1 MKIRVQQDI
10 LQRHISIAQRAVS
23 SRTTMQVLEGILFEA
38 KDGRLKLSSSD
49 LEISVETILPCTV
62 EEEGKAMIPSS
73 LIGNIVRKLP
83 NSEVYIGREGDK
95 VTVKCERSLF
105 NLSSFDPA
113 EFPEFPQKNGDSVI
127 TFKNVSLQAAIRE
140 TIFAVSTDEM
150 RLALTG
156 VLTESTEEGVR
167 FVALDGY
174 RLATRLIAGIPNQN
188 QSIIIPSRS
197 LGELTRILD
206 PEGETRM
213 SMVPG
218 YVIFDLGTTQ
228 LYSRLIEKKYINYR
242 EILTQD
248 FNREAVC
255 DRQALQHAI
264 ERAQLLAQEERAN
277 LIKLH
282 LEEDV
287 MEITSN
293 TEIGNVF
300 EQVAIDYQGEPL
312 DIAFN
317 ARYLL
322 DGIKNISESRI
333 RMTFSGSLSPCI
345 MHPESDS
352 SIYTYLVLPV
362 RLAR

>member
-1 MKIRVQQDI
+1 MKIRVQQDL
-10 LQRHISIAQRAVS
+10 LQKHISIAQRAVS

-38 KDGRLKLSSSD
+38 QDGHLKLSSSD
-49 LEISVETILPCTV
+49 LEISVETLLPCQV
-62 EEEGKAMIPSS
+62 EEAGKAMIPSS
-73 LIGNIVRKLP
+73 LIGNIIRRLP
-83 NSEVYIGREGDK
+83 NSEVLISRQGDK
-95 VTVKCERSLF
+95 VTVKCERSIF
-105 NLSSFDPA
+105 NLSSFDPS
-113 EFPEFPQKNGDSVI
+113 EFPEFPTRTTTSSI

-156 VLTESTEEGVR
+156 VLTECSSEGVR

-174 RLATRLIAGIPNQN
+174 RLATRLIPGISNEG
-188 QSIIIPSRS
+188 QSVIIPSRS

-213 SMVPG
+213 SIVPG
-218 YVIFDLGTTQ
+218 HVIFDLGTTQ
-228 LYSRLIEKKYINYR
+228 LYSRVIEKKYINYK

-248 FNREAVC
+248 YNRQAHC

-282 LEEDV
+282 LEEGVLD
-287 MEITSN
+287 ITSN
-293 TEIGNVF
+293 TEIGDVF
-300 EQVAIDYQGEPL
+300 EQVAMDYQGEPL

-322 DGIKNISESRI
+322 DGIKNISDSRI
-333 RMTFSGSLSPCI
+333 HMTFSGSLNPCI
-345 MHPESDS
+345 MHPESDP

-362 RLAR
+362 RLAK